1 MRKHMQIQEQ
11 WGKDDM
17 GKLTA
22 DEAEY
27 QIQNYN
33 GIINGLLDSLDYNF
47 QDMDFENVVVKRN
60 MEAIKKSII
69 KDLRA
74 VQDELNTLTFER

>member
-1 MRKHMQIQEQ
+1 
-11 WGKDDM
+11 M